1 MKAATWHSAV
11 HRWLQEGRCSQY
23 QSSCMTLHRALFV
36 FAGPSYNVAF
46 FPKIY
51 EAAGY
56 PSLLEHMR
64 KEGPEGEYADPI
76 NWLLYQVGPMRPSTA
91 KGCPSDPRVYCLLHF
106 IRGVLTW
113 FVVSPCSGH
122 SKSKESHIW

>member
-1 MKAATWHSAV
+1 MFQPGV
-11 HRWLQEGRCSQY
+11 F
-23 QSSCMTLHRALFV
+23 FV

-56 PSLLEHMR
+56 PSLLDHMR

-76 NWLLYQVGPMRPSTA
+76 NWLLYQVSQLNWPIGCPSTA
-91 KGCPSDPRVYCLLHF
+91 IIGMML
-106 IRGVLTW
+106 
-113 FVVSPCSGH
+113 VSL
-122 SKSKESHIW
+122 